1 MLVIGARDPYQIT
14 GNGAGFVMCWRGD
27 VRWEIGRSAD
37 PKEFMK
43 VDSEEYLLAIPDF
56 SNQVRDEFDPAAPSD
71 NKSVSSLRTY
81 ESAALFKKVIMK
93 LSGKVRWL
101 VGLMFEQELLDENGQ
116 MKRSFEF
123 RPHYD
128 ITLKTPDFSK
138 SLPGEVGWL
147 RHRNVSSTDGSRNTM
162 PSEDSVVT
170 AFTCP
175 YRFCRHL
182 TGIGHL
188 PTRDLR
194 QVITPSTLP
203 LDSLPTSFRGGVSS
217 RESCRSPSDR
227 VSFGLVQ
234 KNLIRNLVAILLP
247 SNISSACRHFSSVT
261 YTSITIKMMPGMT
274 WLLRLALRPS
284 WIALWSISIRDAKIR
299 NKAPP

>member
-1 MLVIGARDPYQIT
+1 MLMLAIGARDPYQIT

-27 VRWEIGRSAD
+27 VRWEIGRSED

-43 VDSEEYLLAIPDF
+43 VDSEEYLLAVPDF

-101 VGLMFEQELLDENGQ
+101 VGLMFEQELLGEDGH

-138 SLPGEVGWL
+138 SLPGEV
-147 RHRNVSSTDGSRNTM
+147 R
-162 PSEDSVVT
+162 
-170 AFTCP
+170 
-175 YRFCRHL
+175 
-182 TGIGHL
+182 
-188 PTRDLR
+188 
-194 QVITPSTLP
+194 
-203 LDSLPTSFRGGVSS
+203 
-217 RESCRSPSDR
+217 
-227 VSFGLVQ
+227 
-234 KNLIRNLVAILLP
+234 
-247 SNISSACRHFSSVT
+247 
-261 YTSITIKMMPGMT
+261 
-274 WLLRLALRPS
+274 RLEHP
-284 WIALWSISIRDAKIR
+284 
-299 NKAPP
+299 